1 LPIFDTASETRE
13 VQAGSPV
20 AAQITKTQS
29 AATLWRP
36 LRRFIAVEW
45 LIGAR
50 MARDWRTAAL
60 YEFIRFGMKEAWAC
74 LFGGIM
80 VALLIGTHL
89 FYPSSAQLARYD
101 FLLLAAVIT
110 QIALLYFRLET
121 PTEAAVILIYHIT
134 GTVMEIF
141 KVSVGSWI
149 YPEPS
154 FLRLFDVPLFTGF
167 MYAAIGSYLFR
178 CWRLFDFRF
187 THHPPLWALALLSI
201 AIYINFFTH
210 HYVADMR
217 YVLFAAT
224 GLLFWRTQIYFRPWK
239 KWRSMPLLLGF
250 VLVALFI
257 WFAENI
263 GTFSK
268 VWLYP
273 HQVSAWHFVALPKL
287 GSWFLLMI
295 ISYTLVAAFN
305 RPAAWN
311 KAEGR

>member
-1 LPIFDTASETRE
+1 M
-13 VQAGSPV
+13 
-20 AAQITKTQS
+20 
-29 AATLWRP
+29 
-36 LRRFIAVEW
+36 AVEW
-45 LIGAR
+45 LFGAR
-50 MARDWRTAAL
+50 MARDWRTAAF

-80 VALLIGTHL
+80 VVLLISTHL
-89 FYPSSAQLARYD
+89 LYPDSATLARYD

-141 KVSVGSWI
+141 KVSAGSWI

-154 FLRLFDVPLFTGF
+154 LVRIFGVPLFTGF

-178 CWRLFDFRF
+178 IWRLLDLRF
-187 THHPPLWALALLSI
+187 SDHPPLWTLALLSI

-210 HYVADMR
+210 HYFMDIR

-224 GLLFWRTQIYFRPWK
+224 GLLFWRTRVYFRPWK

-273 HQVSAWHFVALPKL
+273 HQVGAWHFVALPKL

-295 ISYTLVAAFN
+295 ISYSLVAAFN
-305 RPAAWN
+305 RPVAWQQS
-311 KAEGR
+311 